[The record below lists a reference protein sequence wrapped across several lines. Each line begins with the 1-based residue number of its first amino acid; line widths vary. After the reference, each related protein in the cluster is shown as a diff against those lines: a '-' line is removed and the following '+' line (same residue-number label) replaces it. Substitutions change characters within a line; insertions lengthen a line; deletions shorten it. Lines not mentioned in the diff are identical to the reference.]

1 MGYTDTLSLPSTLIR
16 HENGAFRKHFSNRR
30 YLKTPA
36 LHFSVDRNHF
46 ENEAF
51 QKRRGYENCDI
62 SLPEFSSNTN
72 PKQTGDCQLRFQIS
86 PA

>member
-1 MGYTDTLSLPSTLIR
+1 
-16 HENGAFRKHFSNRR
+16 
-30 YLKTPA
+30 LKTPA

-62 SLPEFSSNTN
+62 SLTEFSSNTN
-72 PKQTGDCQLRFQIS
+72 PKKTGDTPIANMATMAPKRGFS
-86 PA
+86 VATVAKG